1 MARPRLRST
10 AARAAAHVLLA
21 LLVLLSLGPFLF
33 VLAGS
38 LGSGALFAGGRL
50 LPTLP
55 LRWGNYAEAWAQ
67 VRGYFVNSM
76 TVTTVSVAAG
86 LALAGLAAYGFSRFR
101 FAGSGVLFALVVVVL
116 IVPGVLTLVP
126 LFVVLR
132 DFGLFGTHGALYAV
146 YVTESL
152 ALGILV
158 LRTGFASVPEELLEA
173 AELDGAGELSVA
185 LRVVAPL
192 AAPAFVTAAI
202 MATLTAWNDYLWPL
216 IVLPDERR
224 WTIARGLVAFR
235 DRYAGMAA
243 WGPLFAGFAVASIP
257 LLALFFAGTRRF
269 VTAITSGAIKA

>member
-1 MARPRLRST
+1 MARMPHRVT
-10 AARAAAHVLLA
+10 VARAAAHVLLV

-38 LGSGALFAGGRL
+38 LGSGALFAEGRL

-55 LRWGNYAEAWAQ
+55 LRWGNYAEAWTQ
-67 VRGYFVNSM
+67 VRGYFLNSI
-76 TVTTVSVAAG
+76 TVTAVSVAAG
-86 LALAGLAAYGFSRFR
+86 LVLAGLAAYGFSRFR

-146 YVTESL
+146 YITESL

-173 AELDGAGELSVA
+173 AELDGAGELGVA

-202 MATLTAWNDYLWPL
+202 MATLAAWNDYLWPL

-243 WGPLFAGFAVASIP
+243 WGPLFAGFAVASVP
-257 LLALFFAGTRRF
+257 LLVLFFAGTRRF

>member
-1 MARPRLRST
+1 MAHPRPRGT
-10 AARAAAHVLLA
+10 VARAAAHVLLV

-55 LRWGNYAEAWAQ
+55 LRWGNYTEAWTQ
-67 VRGYFVNSM
+67 VRGYFLNSI
-76 TVTTVSVAAG
+76 TVTAVSVAAG
-86 LALAGLAAYGFSRFR
+86 LVLAGLAAYGFSRFR
-101 FAGSGVLFALVVVVL
+101 FAGSGILFALVVVVL

-173 AELDGAGELSVA
+173 AELDGAGELAVA

-202 MATLTAWNDYLWPL
+202 MATLTTWNDYLWPL

-243 WGPLFAGFAVASIP
+243 WGPLFAGFAVASVP
-257 LLALFFAGTRRF
+257 LLVLFFAGTRRF